1 MKNIRD
7 QFETFFSELGRW
19 IYHHCYWSLFS
30 ILALTTVLLLQI
42 TQLTIDTS
50 NDAFY
55 LKDDPVR
62 INYNNFR
69 KIFGKDDHIII
80 GLKAENIFDKSF
92 LQQLQQFHTEL
103 EEKVPYLSRVTSLI
117 NARYTYGQED
127 ELIVEDLI
135 PQMPESTDQLLALKR
150 KVLTNPFYR
159 NYLISTDE
167 KFTFIDIEPA
177 AYKTTNY
184 KINAMDSET
193 NNEQLEFVSTEEYAQ
208 MMDAIQPILK
218 KYRQLGLKIYVAG
231 FPVVTDSLTRAIEQT
246 TKELTP
252 YSMLF
257 NILFLTLLFRR
268 FSGVYYPCVIVCF
281 TIFSTVGI
289 MAWLSIPLDLVTT
302 ILPTLLSVVAIA
314 DSVHLL
320 SGFYQVYEKN
330 GGNKEDAIAYAM
342 GQNGLAILMTS
353 ITTSVGLASFALADL
368 APVAHLG
375 LIAPIGIT
383 LAFVYTI
390 ILLPALISIFPM
402 RVSKSKI
409 KYQDFTD
416 ILLNWIADVS
426 CIHYKRI
433 FISSTILFI
442 FGIVGA
448 LQLQLSH
455 NALTW
460 FPEHSK
466 VRTDTSIIDTAL
478 GGTIP
483 IEVVIDT
490 GKEGGIYD
498 PDLIRRFEKSAQ
510 TIKQFSSETV
520 IIGNTNS
527 VHILLKEINKALHG
541 NEESFYKLP
550 NSRELNAQELLLFE
564 LSAADDLRKLVTD
577 DYSMARFT
585 IMVPFT
591 DAIQI
596 KPVLDRVKQHF
607 ADNYPDMKIVM
618 TGIGPMLVETMY
630 DVITS
635 MFQSYGVALFIITCL
650 MILLI
655 GRFKIGLISMVP
667 NLLPIILVMGCMG
680 WAGMPFDFA
689 NMMVGSVAIGLVVDD
704 TIHFLHNF
712 NRYLTQVNDVKIAIR
727 ETLCSTG
734 RAIFI
739 TSMVLTSG
747 MLVAM
752 TADLNSTANFG
763 LITACAILFALLADF
778 FLVPAIMFVI
788 YRNKLAI

>member
-7 QFETFFSELGRW
+7 QFETNFSNLGRW

-30 ILALTTVLLLQI
+30 ILALTAVLLLQI
-42 TQLTIDTS
+42 SQLTIDTS

-55 LKDDPVR
+55 QKDDPVR
-62 INYNNFR
+62 TNYNNFR
-69 KIFGKDDHIII
+69 KRFGKDDHIFI
-80 GLKAENIFDKSF
+80 GLKTESVFDKTF
-92 LQQLQQFHTEL
+92 LQQLQQLHTEL
-103 EEKVPYLSRVTSLI
+103 EEKTPYLSRVTSLI
-117 NARYTYGQED
+117 NARHTYGQDD

-135 PQMPESTDQLLALKR
+135 PQIPESIDQLLALKT
-150 KVLTNPFYR
+150 KVLANPFYR
-159 NYLISTDE
+159 NYLLSTDE
-167 KFTFIDIEPA
+167 KFTFIDIEPV
-177 AYKTTNY
+177 AYK
-184 KINAMDSET
+184 KSAIDSEIS
-193 NNEQLEFVSTEEYAQ
+193 NEQPKFVSTEEYAQ
-208 MMDAIQPILK
+208 MMDAIQPVLD
-218 KYRQLGLKIYVAG
+218 KYRQLGLEIYVAG
-231 FPVVTDSLTRAIEQT
+231 FPVVTDSLTRAIEKT

-281 TIFSTVGI
+281 TIISTVGI

-330 GGNKEDAIAYAM
+330 GGNKEEAIAYAM

-375 LIAPIGIT
+375 LIAPIGIM

-390 ILLPALISIFPM
+390 MLLPALISIFPM
-402 RVSKSKI
+402 RVPKSKI
-409 KYQDFTD
+409 KRQDFTD

-426 CIHYKRI
+426 CKHYQRI
-433 FISSTILFI
+433 FITSAFLLI

-460 FPEHSK
+460 FPEQSK

-478 GGTIP
+478 GGSVP

-490 GKEGGIYD
+490 GKEGGVYD
-498 PDLIRRFEKSAQ
+498 PDLISRLENSAQ
-510 TIKQFSSETV
+510 TIKQLSSESV

-527 VHILLKEINKALHG
+527 IHTLLKEVNKALHG
-541 NEESFYKLP
+541 NDEFFYKLP
-550 NSRELNAQELLLFE
+550 NSRELTAQELLLFE

-577 DYSMARFT
+577 DYSMVRFT

-607 ADNYPDMKIVM
+607 ADNYPEVKIIM
-618 TGIGPMLVETMY
+618 TGIGPMLVETMF

-635 MFQSYGVALFIITCL
+635 MFKSYGVALVIITCL
-650 MILLI
+650 MIFLI

-680 WAGMPFDFA
+680 WFGIPFDFA

-712 NRYLTQVNDVKIAIR
+712 NRYLSQVNDVKIAIR

-739 TSMVLTSG
+739 TSMVLISG

-778 FLVPAIMFVI
+778 FLVPAVMFVI
-788 YRNKLAI
+788 YRNKLAIE